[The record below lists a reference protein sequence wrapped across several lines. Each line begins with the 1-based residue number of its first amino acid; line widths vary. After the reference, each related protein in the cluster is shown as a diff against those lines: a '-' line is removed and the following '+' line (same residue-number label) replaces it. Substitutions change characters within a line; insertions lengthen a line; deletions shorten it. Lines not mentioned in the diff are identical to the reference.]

1 MATSR
6 TILCGICEAQHIT
19 QYADKWCPECDE
31 GLCSNCENYHNSSKA
46 SRNHVVISIENYHK
60 LPSSISEIA
69 NHCEYHNMK
78 YTLFC
83 QFHNNP
89 CCPDCIST
97 NHKYCVGLLSIREI
111 IKTSKTSILIDNI
124 EKSLKDIK
132 HNIDKITKDRQ
143 QNLSKIRQQ
152 RQIFQDQ
159 IKKMHDKISSHSI
172 H

>member
-1 MATSR
+1 M
-6 TILCGICEAQHIT
+6 
-19 QYADKWCPECDE
+19 
-31 GLCSNCENYHNSSKA
+31 
-46 SRNHVVISIENYHK
+46 
-60 LPSSISEIA
+60 
-69 NHCEYHNMK
+69 
-78 YTLFC
+78 
-83 QFHNNP
+83 
-89 CCPDCIST
+89 
-97 NHKYCVGLLSIREI
+97 REI